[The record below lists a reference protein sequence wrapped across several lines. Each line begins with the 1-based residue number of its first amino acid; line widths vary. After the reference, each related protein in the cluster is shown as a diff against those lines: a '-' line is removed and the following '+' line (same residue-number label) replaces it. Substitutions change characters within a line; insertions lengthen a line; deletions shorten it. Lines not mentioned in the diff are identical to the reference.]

1 VRPRLAP
8 AQSAG
13 ARHDPVRDLRVLT
26 AVARALNG
34 TPDMHQALTHTLALV
49 AELLR
54 LEAGWVWLLDPETG
68 HFYNAAAQRLPAYLR
83 EPMHMTGT
91 TCWCIENFQKG
102 ELTPTTIAMRGC
114 SRLRAA
120 VRAGVS
126 DATQGLRYHASIPLY
141 AGARPV
147 GIMNVAAPARRP
159 LTAVEVRLLAAV
171 GYQAGDAVDRARLT
185 EERTRLARAEERT
198 RLAREIHD
206 TLAQDLAAIALHL
219 ESALPHLEGDPE
231 RARARL
237 QQALKT
243 TRQGLEDARGSVL
256 ALRAG
261 IPGDRPLAEALG
273 VLGRAF
279 TAETGVRVQVRTT
292 PGTGFLPLP
301 IEAELYRI
309 AQAALANIRAHAAAR
324 VVTITLRTG
333 VRTATLSISDDGC
346 GFDPHA
352 IGAGHHGLVGMRER
366 AAFIGGRLRVASQTG
381 RGTRVTVVTP
391 HGHTP

>member
-237 QQALKT
+237 LRALET

-292 PGTGFLPLP
+292 PGTGFLPIP
-301 IEAELYRI
+301 VEAELYRI
-309 AQAALANIRAHAAAR
+309 AQEALANIRAHAAAR

-366 AAFIGGRLRVASQTG
+366 AAFIGGCLRVASQTG

-391 HGHTP
+391 HGHAP

>member
-1 VRPRLAP
+1 MRPRLAP

-91 TCWCIENFQKG
+91 TCWCIDNFQKG

-237 QQALKT
+237 LRALET

-292 PGTGFLPLP
+292 PGTGFLPIP
-301 IEAELYRI
+301 VEAELYRI
-309 AQAALANIRAHAAAR
+309 AQEALANIRAHAAAR

-366 AAFIGGRLRVASQTG
+366 AAFIGGCLRVASQTG

-391 HGHTP
+391 HGHAP

>member
-1 VRPRLAP
+1 MRPRLAP

-237 QQALKT
+237 LRALET

-292 PGTGFLPLP
+292 PGTGFLPIP
-301 IEAELYRI
+301 VEAELYRI
-309 AQAALANIRAHAAAR
+309 AQEALANIRAHAAAR

-366 AAFIGGRLRVASQTG
+366 AAFIGGCLRVASQTG

-391 HGHTP
+391 HGHAP